1 MFPGGMGN
9 MQAMMKK
16 VQKMQSDMVKMQEEM
31 KSRTVETSVGGGA
44 LSITFCRWRSRHR
57 FWQTALIRMITA
69 KRSRTRCCVSPDGL
83 YVWRQ

>member
-31 KSRTVETSVGGGA
+31 KSRTVETSVG
-44 LSITFCRWRSRHR
+44 RSEE
-57 FWQTALIRMITA
+57 L
-69 KRSRTRCCVSPDGL
+69 V
-83 YVWRQ
+83 